1 MGRKNDPL
9 VTEILEEARK
19 LRETNE
25 AKVEKFDT
33 QSSIVEVKEP
43 EVSECRSHA
52 GKKKLIIKQQ
62 GLQLHQYSPLV
73 CALAFLS
80 FFLPKNPKCL
90 ISQIPTRV
98 YGRSDRVRMLNLTGP
113 LRNHIAYTAGSNVVL
128 FDYIKNQ
135 QLILP
140 GHVRHFFILF

>member
-1 MGRKNDPL
+1 MGRKNDPV

-19 LRETNE
+19 LREKNA

-62 GLQLHQYSPLV
+62 GLQLHQYSPLARSV
-73 CALAFLS
+73 Y
-80 FFLPKNPKCL
+80 LPSL
-90 ISQIPTRV
+90 IVNKI
-98 YGRSDRVRMLNLTGP
+98 
-113 LRNHIAYTAGSNVVL
+113 
-128 FDYIKNQ
+128 
-135 QLILP
+135 
-140 GHVRHFFILF
+140 